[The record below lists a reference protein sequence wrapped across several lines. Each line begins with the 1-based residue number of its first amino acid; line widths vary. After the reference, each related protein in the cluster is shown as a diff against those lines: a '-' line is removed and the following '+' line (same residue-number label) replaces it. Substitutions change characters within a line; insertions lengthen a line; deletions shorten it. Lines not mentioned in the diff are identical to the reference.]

1 MHDPINASASSVFFH
16 RLPSLPPPSSIVF
29 HLCHLLLPSSSIICV
44 LQRDRGKA
52 VALFREPSQRVI
64 SAYHA
69 HLHTVGMKSELR
81 ATMKAAVAAAL
92 ASGPNGTD
100 AALRAFA
107 TARSVAGCQTRMV
120 LGHKCAA
127 DVDPSPADVAA
138 AQELL
143 AGGAF
148 AFVGLVERWGA
159 AAIHSAVHLAVTRSG

>member
-1 MHDPINASASSVFFH
+1 ML
-16 RLPSLPPPSSIVF
+16 RLLPSSSIVF
-29 HLCHLLLPSSSIICV
+29 HLCHLLPSSSIICF

-92 ASGPNGTD
+92 AGPNGTD

-159 AAIHSAVHLAVTRSG
+159 AAIHPAVHLAVTRSG